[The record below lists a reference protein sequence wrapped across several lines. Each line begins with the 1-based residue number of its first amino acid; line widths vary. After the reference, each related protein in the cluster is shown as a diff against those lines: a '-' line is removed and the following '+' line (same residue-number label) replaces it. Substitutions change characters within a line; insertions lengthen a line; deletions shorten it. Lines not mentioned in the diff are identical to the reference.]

1 MRKSIILHKQD
12 VLPLSIVWQCQQK
25 PPATEKCLQSLSEL
39 WWSTGHR
46 CAGIN
51 HQLWLSPRLP
61 ALPYSW
67 RENSQLSIFVHIIAI
82 THPPI
87 AVVMSKPLSCCVIIV
102 YRVSA
107 AHLPPSPYLLLLL
120 PLLLAFKYLHI
131 CLTSVAYTHLIVLW
145 ILIQFVWL
153 QLNCT
158 NKFKF
163 KDWDMFQWRLNLCH
177 FHRNLWK

>member
-61 ALPYSW
+61 ALPELPYSW
-67 RENSQLSIFVHIIAI
+67 RENSQLSIFVHIITI

-87 AVVMSKPLSCCVIIV
+87 AVVMSKPLSWCWCN
-102 YRVSA
+102 YRVSCFCCSPPAQSLSIA
-107 AHLPPSPYLLLLL
+107 AAASSFSIQIFTYLSHIRC
-120 PLLLAFKYLHI
+120 LHTFNCFVNFDSI
-131 CLTSVAYTHLIVLW
+131 CMTSTKLH
-145 ILIQFVWL
+145 
-153 QLNCT
+153 
-158 NKFKF
+158 K
-163 KDWDMFQWRLNLCH
+163 
-177 FHRNLWK
+177 